1 MGKKYTTF
9 LTLFTVICIT
19 LTGCERENEQTA
31 NQGRLNLKL
40 AVDTNVEN
48 MVTRATA
55 DEETLPDIN
64 DFSIAVLQNNNVQ
77 LTWNRYADFTDGTEI
92 AAGNYTLK
100 ATYGNIET
108 QGFEAP
114 YYEGAKEFSIKK
126 NESTNISVICYLA
139 NVKVTTEYTELFK
152 KYFTDYTVNIRPAGS
167 TDISFDKNETRAAYV
182 KPGKISIYLS
192 GSKQQ
197 GNKVTFE
204 AATIE
209 NAKAR
214 QHYRLKFDVQ
224 AGGTEL
230 DVSFTD
236 ETERVPITIDISDDA
251 LNTQP
256 PFFTPTGFE
265 SGVARELTEWTEPE
279 SPLSALLTARG
290 GISKCVLTTRSPSL
304 LSKGWP
310 AEIDLVNPE
319 PGMLTT
325 LQDLG
330 LELKGC

>member
-40 AVDTNVEN
+40 A
-48 MVTRATA
+48 
-55 DEETLPDIN
+55 DIN
-64 DFSIAVLQNNNVQ
+64 DFSITVLQNNNVQ

-108 QGFEAP
+108 QGFGAP

-192 GSKQQ
+192 GSK
-197 GNKVTFE
+197 
-204 AATIE
+204 
-209 NAKAR
+209 
-214 QHYRLKFDVQ
+214 
-224 AGGTEL
+224 
-230 DVSFTD
+230 
-236 ETERVPITIDISDDA
+236 
-251 LNTQP
+251 
-256 PFFTPTGFE
+256 
-265 SGVARELTEWTEPE
+265 
-279 SPLSALLTARG
+279 
-290 GISKCVLTTRSPSL
+290 
-304 LSKGWP
+304 
-310 AEIDLVNPE
+310 
-319 PGMLTT
+319 
-325 LQDLG
+325 
-330 LELKGC
+330 

>member
-139 NVKVTTEYTELFK
+139 K
-152 KYFTDYTVNIRPAGS
+152 
-167 TDISFDKNETRAAYV
+167 
-182 KPGKISIYLS
+182 
-192 GSKQQ
+192 
-197 GNKVTFE
+197 
-204 AATIE
+204 
-209 NAKAR
+209 
-214 QHYRLKFDVQ
+214 
-224 AGGTEL
+224 
-230 DVSFTD
+230 
-236 ETERVPITIDISDDA
+236 
-251 LNTQP
+251 
-256 PFFTPTGFE
+256 
-265 SGVARELTEWTEPE
+265 
-279 SPLSALLTARG
+279 
-290 GISKCVLTTRSPSL
+290 
-304 LSKGWP
+304 
-310 AEIDLVNPE
+310 
-319 PGMLTT
+319 
-325 LQDLG
+325 
-330 LELKGC
+330 